1 MSDKSPARVFAEAFA
16 HYSDPADAHA
26 HLDVELDKLS
36 VLELAALTYDYANFW
51 ARSKQLI
58 PRQSP
63 GAPRFSSWG
72 FLTGRGFGK
81 TWSVAGFIV
90 DEVIAGRAMRIAC
103 MAQSA
108 EKTLEVMIEGQSGLI
123 NMSPAWFKPEWIK
136 GRLVWPNGAQAF
148 VYTPK
153 EPDGPR
159 GPEHHIA
166 WLSEL
171 PAWPKNT
178 RDEALSNI
186 ELGLRLGYALL
197 LWDCT
202 PKRRNAMIRKM
213 LKRVEHRPEVNKIT
227 RGHTNENLD
236 NLNPE
241 KYREL
246 FEELD
251 EQTRKEE
258 LEGLFLDDS
267 ARALWKEKWI
277 TAHRRPAPSD
287 YIRRILSID
296 PAISDR
302 RTSDDTGFTELGL
315 GVDDQIYVLADHS
328 GKYAWEVWGDLAID
342 LYLAG
347 KCDCIVLERNR
358 GGDAC
363 AANLRMCAKP
373 REIKVHL
380 VQADAVTRH
389 VPNVIYVKEI
399 TSTRSKRKR
408 AEPVAVMARKGR
420 ISHVHGADLES
431 LETTML
437 TWEPEN
443 STDSPDA
450 LDAFV
455 HGVWELGDLA
465 DTIVD
470 NAKAFEGLK
479 QVSQALQ
486 HGTVSLG
493 QVSQLLGSS
502 EWGSG
507 L

>member
-1 MSDKSPARVFAEAFA
+1 MTSPARVFAEAFA
-16 HYSDPADAHA
+16 YHENPVDGHA
-26 HLDVELDKLS
+26 HLDHALDQLTN
-36 VLELAALTYDYANFW
+36 VELAAITHDYAGWW
-51 ARSKQLI
+51 ARQKQLI
-58 PRQSP
+58 PRQTP

-81 TWSVAGFIV
+81 TWSIAGFIV

-123 NMSPAWFKPEWIK
+123 NMSPSWFKPEWIK

-166 WLSEL
+166 WISEL

-213 LKRVEHRPEVNKIT
+213 LKRVAHRPKVHKIT
-227 RGHTNENLD
+227 RGHTKENLD

-241 KYREL
+241 KYQEL
-246 FEELD
+246 HDELD

-258 LEGLFLDDS
+258 LEGVFLDDS
-267 ARALWKEKWI
+267 ARALWKQKWI
-277 TAHRRPAPSD
+277 DAHKRPAPD
-287 YIRRILSID
+287 EYMRRILSID

-302 RTSDDTGFTELGL
+302 RTSDRTGFSESGL
-315 GVDDQIYVLADHS
+315 GVDDQIYAIADHS
-328 GKYAWEVWGDLAID
+328 GKYAWEVWGDLAVD
-342 LYLAG
+342 LYVDG
-347 KCDCIVLERNR
+347 ECDCIVLERNR

-363 AANLRMCAKP
+363 AANIRTCAKP
-373 REIKVHL
+373 RDIKVH
-380 VQADAVTRH
+380 VVKPDAVTRH
-389 VPNVIYVKEI
+389 VPNVIYVKEV

-408 AEPVAVMARKGR
+408 AEPVAVLAKKGR
-420 ISHVHGADLES
+420 ISHVEGADLED
-431 LETTML
+431 LETTMT
-437 TWEPEN
+437 TWESEN
-443 STDSPDA
+443 STDSPDE

-455 HGVWELGDLA
+455 HAVWELADLA
-465 DTIVD
+465 DSIVD
-470 NAKAFEGLK
+470 NSKAFEGLK
-479 QVSQALQ
+479 QATVVLQ
-486 HGTVSLG
+486 QTAFDTG
-493 QVSQLLGSS
+493 QISQLLGSN

>member
-1 MSDKSPARVFAEAFA
+1 MTSPARALVEAFA
-16 HYSDPADAHA
+16 ERNYAPEDGHA
-26 HLDVELDKLS
+26 HLDS
-36 VLELAALTYDYANFW
+36 VLDHLTVLQLAALGYDYAGFW
-51 ARSKQLI
+51 ARQKQLI
-58 PRQSP
+58 PRQQP
-63 GAPRFSSWG
+63 GAPRFSSWA

-81 TWSVAGFIV
+81 TWSIAGWIV

-108 EKTLEVMIEGQSGLI
+108 EKTIEVMIEGQSGLI
-123 NMSPAWFKPEWIK
+123 NMSPPWCKPEWIK

-171 PAWPKNT
+171 PAWPRNT

-186 ELGLRLGYALL
+186 ELGLRLGYAIL
-197 LWDCT
+197 LWDST
-202 PKRRNAMIRKM
+202 PKRRNPLIRKM
-213 LKRVEHRPEVNKIT
+213 LKRVEHHPAVNKIT
-227 RGHTNENLD
+227 RGHTAENLD

-258 LEGLFLDDS
+258 IEGVFLDDS
-267 ARALWKEKWI
+267 ARALWKQKWI
-277 TAHRRPAPSD
+277 DAHRRPAPSE
-287 YIRRILSID
+287 YMRRILSID

-302 RTSDDTGFTELGL
+302 RTSDDTGFSELGL
-315 GVDDQIYVLADHS
+315 GVDDQIYAIADHS

-342 LYLAG
+342 LYVDG
-347 KCDCIVLERNR
+347 ECDCIVIERNR

-363 AANLRMCAKP
+363 AANLRLCGKP
-373 REIKVHL
+373 RGIKVHV

-389 VPNVIYVKEI
+389 VHNVIYVKEI
-399 TSTRSKRKR
+399 TSTRSKAQR
-408 AEPVAVMARKGR
+408 AEPVAVLTRKGR
-420 ISHVHGADLES
+420 ISHVRGADLES
-431 LETTML
+431 LEATMT

-455 HGVWELGDLA
+455 HGCWELADLA

-470 NAKAFEGLK
+470 NAQAFEGLK
-479 QVSQALQ
+479 QASRALAQ
-486 HGTVSLG
+486 GTINLG

-502 EWGSG
+502 EWGEG